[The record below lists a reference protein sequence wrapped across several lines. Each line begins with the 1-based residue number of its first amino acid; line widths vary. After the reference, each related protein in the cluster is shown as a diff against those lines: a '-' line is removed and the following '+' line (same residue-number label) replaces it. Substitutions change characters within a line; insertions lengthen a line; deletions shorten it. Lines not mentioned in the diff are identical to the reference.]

1 MPDPSDRTEVPRPSA
16 RELLRSVGGWW
27 GLASGVLPTLAF
39 VVPESLTSSIPLAVA
54 YTVGVVL
61 VLALAQ
67 VFRRREA
74 AWGALLGGA
83 LLAAGS
89 AVLALL
95 TGRAGDNFVPG
106 MVVNGVLL
114 AVLVGS
120 LLLQKPLVWVG
131 IQWFQGN
138 GTPAPERTR
147 AVGWAVTLVWVGV
160 FALRLLAEVP
170 LYIWSLHTGSVL
182 WLGGARVILG
192 VPLFALGMLTS
203 WFLLRSSVRSGS
215 GGAHPRT

>member
-1 MPDPSDRTEVPRPSA
+1 M
-16 RELLRSVGGWW
+16 
-27 GLASGVLPTLAF
+27 
-39 VVPESLTSSIPLAVA
+39 AVA
-54 YTVGVVL
+54 CTVGVVL

-67 VFRRREA
+67 VFRRHEA
-74 AWGALLGGA
+74 VWGALLGGA

-106 MVVNGVLL
+106 MVVNGVFV

-120 LLLQKPLVWVG
+120 LLLRKPLVWVG
-131 IQWFQGN
+131 IQWFQGD
-138 GTPAPERTR
+138 GAPDPERTR
-147 AVGWAVTLVWVGV
+147 AVGWVVTLVWVGV
-160 FALRLLAEVP
+160 FALRLVVEVP

-192 VPLFALGMLTS
+192 VPLFAIGMLTS
-203 WFLLRSSVRSGS
+203 WFLLRPSVRSGS